1 MSQNLQL
8 VMLKKK
14 KRKKMNRTKIEK
26 IVKELVAASPDMT
39 KKEKAIYLRSLKD
52 FDLPQLLEITALL
65 KKQQKENIRFLKR
78 VENKYLQVLQE
89 LMNDTEQL

>member
-1 MSQNLQL
+1 
-8 VMLKKK
+8 
-14 KRKKMNRTKIEK
+14 MNRTKIEK